1 MSILTAYSSLQP
13 QQRRSLGFLLG
24 MGLLFWISITTL
36 LPTLPT
42 YIKYLGGTRSQ
53 IGLIMG
59 SFAIGLLCSRTLL
72 GYLADTKSR
81 KLVLCIGLIVAG
93 LAPFGYLLIQSV
105 FPLIAVRAIHGVS
118 IAAFTTAYSA
128 LVVDLSPMKQ
138 RGELIGYMSLV
149 TPIGMSFGPALGGFL
164 EAEFGYSVLF
174 LVSATSGLLGLFL
187 VSSLQENSC
196 SSRHKTVHSQGKSRK
211 FKEMLASH
219 SLVIPALILLM
230 IGLLF
235 GILVTFLPLFLQET
249 DLGFSAGLFYTTAAI
264 ASFCS
269 RIFSGPASDRYGRG
283 LLITLS
289 LVCYFI
295 SMIVLTQ
302 ATGSQQVL
310 LAAIF
315 EGMGAGTL
323 IPMIIALI
331 SDRSS
336 SDERGRVYSVC
347 LGGFD
352 IGIALAG
359 PLVGSLGSD
368 ISYQAIFT
376 ISSSLALV
384 AFLLFISQSN
394 SSLGT
399 SFSFALGKGKDLYAF
414 DDSAR

>member
-24 MGLLFWISITTL
+24 MGLFFWISITTL

-42 YIKYLGGTRSQ
+42 YIKSLGGTRSQ
-53 IGLIMG
+53 IGLVMG

-81 KLVLCIGLIVAG
+81 KLVLCIGVIVAG
-93 LAPFGYLLIQSV
+93 LAPVGYLLIQSV

-149 TPIGMSFGPALGGFL
+149 TPIGMSIGPALGGFL
-164 EAEFGYSVLF
+164 QEAFGYTVLF
-174 LVSATSGLLGLFL
+174 MVAASFGLLGLFL
-187 VSSLQENSC
+187 VSSIQEKSR
-196 SSRHKTVHSQGKSRK
+196 SPRHKSSPSQGKSRK

-235 GILVTFLPLFLQET
+235 GILVTFLPLFLQESN
-249 DLGFSAGLFYTTAAI
+249 LGFSAGLFYTTAAI
-264 ASFCS
+264 ASFSS

-289 LVCYFI
+289 LLCYFI
-295 SMIVLTQ
+295 SMILLTQ
-302 ATGSQQVL
+302 ATGSYQVL

-315 EGMGAGTL
+315 DGMGAGSL
-323 IPMIIALI
+323 LPMMIALI

-336 SDERGRVYSVC
+336 SYERGRVYSVC

-376 ISSSLALV
+376 ISSSLALA

-394 SSLGT
+394 ASLKT
-399 SFSFALGKGKDLYAF
+399 SFSFAVGKGKDLYAF
-414 DDSAR
+414 DD

>member
-53 IGLIMG
+53 IGLVMG

-93 LAPFGYLLIQSV
+93 VAPFGYLLIQSV

-164 EAEFGYSVLF
+164 EAEFGYTVLF

-196 SSRHKTVHSQGKSRK
+196 SSRHQTLDSQGRSRK
-211 FKEMLASH
+211 FKEMLASR

-289 LVCYFI
+289 LICYFI
-295 SMIVLTQ
+295 SMILLTQ

-352 IGIALAG
+352 VGIALAG
-359 PLVGSLGSD
+359 PLVGSLGSN
-368 ISYQAIFT
+368 ISYQTIFT

-399 SFSFALGKGKDLYAF
+399 SFRFALGKGKDLYAF
-414 DDSAR
+414 DD

>member
-13 QQRRSLGFLLG
+13 QQRRSLGFLLV
-24 MGLLFWISITTL
+24 MGLFFWISTSTL

-42 YIKYLGGTRSQ
+42 YIKSLGGTRSQ
-53 IGLIMG
+53 IGLVMG

-81 KLVLCIGLIVAG
+81 KLVLCIGVIVAG
-93 LAPFGYLLIQSV
+93 LAPVGYLLIQSI

-128 LVVDLSPMKQ
+128 LVVDLSPTKQ

-149 TPIGMSFGPALGGFL
+149 TPIGMSIGPALGGFL
-164 EAEFGYSVLF
+164 QGAFGYTVLF
-174 LVSATSGLLGLFL
+174 MVSASFGLLGLFL
-187 VSSLQENSC
+187 VSSIQEK
-196 SSRHKTVHSQGKSRK
+196 SRSPRHQSFPSQGKSRK

-219 SLVIPALILLM
+219 SLVIPALILLI

-249 DLGFSAGLFYTTAAI
+249 ALGFSAGLFYTTAAI
-264 ASFCS
+264 ASFSS

-283 LLITLS
+283 PLITVS
-289 LVCYFI
+289 LLCYFI
-295 SMIVLTQ
+295 SMIFLTQ
-302 ATGSQQVL
+302 ATGSHQVL

-315 EGMGAGTL
+315 DGMGAGTL
-323 IPMIIALI
+323 IPMMIALI

-336 SDERGRVYSVC
+336 SYERGRVYSVC

-368 ISYQAIFT
+368 LSYQAIFT
-376 ISSSLALV
+376 ISSSLALG
-384 AFLLFISQSN
+384 ALLLFISQSN
-394 SSLGT
+394 SSLKT
-399 SFSFALGKGKDLYAF
+399 SLSFALGKEKDLYAF
-414 DDSAR
+414 DD

>member
-13 QQRRSLGFLLG
+13 QQRRSLGFLSG

-42 YIKYLGGTRSQ
+42 YLKYLGGTRSQ
-53 IGLIMG
+53 IGLVMG

-81 KLVLCIGLIVAG
+81 KLVLCIGMIVAG
-93 LAPFGYLLIQSV
+93 LAPIGYLSIQSV

-128 LVVDLSPMKQ
+128 LVVDFSPIKQ

-149 TPIGMSFGPALGGFL
+149 TPIGMSIGPALGGCLQEFL
-164 EAEFGYSVLF
+164 GYTALFMTSASFGFSGLF
-174 LVSATSGLLGLFL
+174 LLGLIQEKSHFHHKQ
-187 VSSLQENSC
+187 SSDEN
-196 SSRHKTVHSQGKSRK
+196 GKSRN
-211 FKEMLASH
+211 FKQMLASH

-235 GILVTFLPLFLQET
+235 GTLITFLPLFLEET
-249 DLGFSAGLFYTTAAI
+249 ELGFSAGLFYTTAAI
-264 ASFCS
+264 ASFSS

-283 LLITLS
+283 PLITVS
-289 LVCYFI
+289 LLCYFV
-295 SMIVLTQ
+295 SMILLTQ
-302 ATGSQQVL
+302 ATDSRHVL

-315 EGMGAGTL
+315 EGIGAGTL

-336 SDERGRVYSVC
+336 AYERGRVYSVC

-359 PLVGSLGSD
+359 PLVGSLGSGL
-368 ISYQAIFT
+368 SYQIIFT

-394 SSLGT
+394 YSLKT
-399 SFSFALGKGKDLYAF
+399 SVSFALGKEKDLYAF
-414 DDSAR
+414 DD

>member
-24 MGLLFWISITTL
+24 MGLFFWISITTL

-53 IGLIMG
+53 IGLVMG

-81 KLVLCIGLIVAG
+81 KLVLSIGMIVAG
-93 LAPFGYLLIQSV
+93 LTPLGYLLIQSV
-105 FPLIAVRAIHGVS
+105 LPLIAVRAIHGVS

-128 LVVDLSPMKQ
+128 LVVDLSPIKQ

-149 TPIGMSFGPALGGFL
+149 NPIGMSIGPALGSFL
-164 EAEFGYSVLF
+164 QDFSGYTALFIASASFGLS
-174 LVSATSGLLGLFL
+174 GLFL
-187 VSSLQENSC
+187 LGSIPEKSC
-196 SSRHKTVHSQGKSRK
+196 FHHHKDSAFHVKSRN
-211 FKEMLASH
+211 FKQMLTSH

-230 IGLLF
+230 IGLFF
-235 GILVTFLPLFLQET
+235 GTLITFLPLFIQET
-249 DLGFSAGLFYTTAAI
+249 NLGFSAGLFYTTAAI
-264 ASFCS
+264 ASFSS

-283 LLITLS
+283 PLITVS
-289 LVCYFI
+289 LLCYCI
-295 SMIVLTQ
+295 SMILLTQ
-302 ATGSQQVL
+302 ATDGRQVL

-315 EGMGAGTL
+315 EGAGAGTL
-323 IPMIIALI
+323 IPMMIALI
-331 SDRSS
+331 SDRASS
-336 SDERGRVYSVC
+336 YERARVYSVC

-352 IGIALAG
+352 LGMALAG

-368 ISYQAIFT
+368 LSYQVIFT
-376 ISSSLALV
+376 ISGSLALV

-394 SSLGT
+394 ASLKT
-399 SFSFALGKGKDLYAF
+399 SFSFALGKEKDLYAL
-414 DDSAR
+414 DD